1 MKLKKFN
8 GATDYNKLNHLP
20 FNRNF
25 SVRKDLIDSINNFGF
40 LTPIILIE
48 TSVID
53 GQKKLYIADGQHRAI
68 TAAFLNIEFYGVIVD
83 YDFNSEESIVNY
95 IARLNSG
102 QKPWKAIDYAESFA
116 YLGNNEYK
124 TLLKIT
130 NESPF
135 TVDTIAS
142 LLNGISSKGNANNKI
157 KNGTF
162 KCIYLEQTKY
172 TLSLCAV
179 LSKYEKLTS
188 RMVLA
193 LNYVCSLKQFNENKF
208 IEQYKLNAKQV
219 KELKLDDYNDI
230 FSSWL

>member
-1 MKLKKFN
+1 MKFKTFN
-8 GATDYNKLNHLP
+8 GSNDYNKLNHLP
-20 FNRNF
+20 FNRQF
-25 SVRKDLIDSINNFGF
+25 SVRQDLIDSINQFGF
-40 LTPIILIE
+40 QSPIILIE

-68 TAAFLNIEFYGVIVD
+68 TAAFLNIPFYGVIVD
-83 YDFNSEESIVNY
+83 YKFDTEEDIVKY
-95 IARLNSG
+95 VAKLNAG
-102 QKPWKAIDYAESFA
+102 QKPWKALNYAESFA

-135 TVDTIAS
+135 SIETVAS
-142 LLNGISSKGNANNKI
+142 LLNGISTRGYSINKI
-157 KNGTF
+157 KNGKF
-162 KCIYLEQTKY
+162 KCTFIKQTKY
-172 TLSLCAV
+172 TLSLAAK

-193 LNYVCSLKQFNENKF
+193 LNYVCSLKEFDETKF